1 MAWGLAG
8 MSLLGGCS
16 GLSALNAAAPEGGY
30 QVERDLSYGPQ
41 PRQRLD
47 VYRPRQ
53 EGTGAA
59 APRPIVIFWHGGRWS
74 YGEPEQY
81 RFVAS
86 QLTRMGYT
94 AVLPAHRLYPA
105 VRWEAFAQDA
115 AAALECVCQRV
126 TALGG
131 AADSVFVMGHSS
143 GAWLAAMAAL
153 RPTTSCRPA
162 GFIGLAGPYDFL
174 PLKADDLK
182 DMFGPP
188 ELRGRTQPVN
198 RVSSEAPPMLLV
210 HGLRDETVN
219 PANSRSLAARARAA
233 GVPVTELYPRWFG
246 HGSLLTSLLPRFG
259 ALFGVQEAVARFV
272 SSHAAGARPGQAS
285 GLIDDASES

>member
-1 MAWGLAG
+1 

-16 GLSALNAAAPEGGY
+16 GLSALNAVAPEGGY
-30 QVERDLSYGPQ
+30 EVERDLSYGPQ

-47 VYRPRQ
+47 VYRPQQ
-53 EGTGAA
+53 EEAGGA

-74 YGEPEQY
+74 YGEPAQY

-94 AVLPAHRLYPA
+94 AVLPAYRLYPA
-105 VRWEAFAQDA
+105 VRWQAFAQDA
-115 AAALECVCQRV
+115 AAGLEWVCRRA

-143 GAWLAAMAAL
+143 GAWMAAMAAL
-153 RPTTSCRPA
+153 RPTPSCRPA

-188 ELRGRTQPVN
+188 GQRERTQPVN
-198 RVSSEAPPMLLV
+198 RVSPEAPPMLLV
-210 HGLRDETVN
+210 HGLRDDTVK

-272 SSHAAGARPGQAS
+272 SGHAAGAPPGRAFGPTEHAPDS
-285 GLIDDASES
+285 G